1 MILISIFQNDNVI
14 SVLISYQI
22 IVKGSTLMIKY
33 FPIVGSFYKKHIPLK
48 RMKLNRKTKLRVISH
63 TIIQI
68 LTVYHC
74 LSW

>member
-33 FPIVGSFYKKHIPLK
+33 FPIVGSFYKKQIPLK

-68 LTVYHC
+68 LTVSHC